1 MSGRLPAI
9 RGEAVVRA
17 LRKAGF
23 VVVRTK
29 GSHHVMEHPLD
40 ATRRT
45 VVPVHAGKDL
55 KRGLLYKIIEDSGL
69 TVEDFRELL

>member
-1 MSGRLPAI
+1 
-9 RGEAVVRA
+9 
-17 LRKAGF
+17 
-23 VVVRTK
+23 
-29 GSHHVMEHPLD
+29 MEHPLD